1 MFDDDEPEFYENNE
15 QIINSSLFSVST
27 ENKGPNRVV
36 NNTSLRTGIV
46 VAAYEIDDELNFNK
60 KFPEYDVLVVE
71 QDKNSTV
78 EPVLYKNCVAID
90 SFGGVADFFEF
101 KIRPVNNVSEDKEVE
116 VDANF
121 QKQFGN
127 VVLILCL
134 DGSADKGIIIKSL
147 PHPGRKTT
155 LTTENELHLEGEY
168 NGLNWKI
175 DKEGS
180 LTVTFRSKTD
190 NQGKPQDEQSGGTFV
205 KMDKEGSIELN
216 TNLKEKDATSVKL
229 DKTKKD
235 INITAGQ
242 NISNVAQKNLS
253 LLAEGDLSGSA
264 KGSLSFVTEGAAKIS
279 AKSGLS
285 LDGSSQVD
293 IKGDTTKITGGNMVQ
308 IEGGKLMINT
318 PKVFVGQG
326 GQPAIIATT
335 KFIGTGNHGA
345 PVVCNAVG
353 PFSKSVFIAS

>member
-1 MFDDDEPEFYENNE
+1 MD
-15 QIINSSLFSVST
+15 NSFVPPSGLLSLI
-27 ENKGPNRVV
+27 
-36 NNTSLRTGIV
+36 NTSKTSAFSKNLSNNSLRLGV
-46 VAAYEIDDELNFNK
+46 VVKVHDTDSETNLSK
-60 KFPEYDVLVVE
+60 VLPEYDVITTE
-71 QDKNSTV
+71 QNGTMGQSFVT
-78 EPVLYKNCVAID
+78 YTNCISAD
-90 SFGGVADFFEF
+90 TLGGMADFFEF
-101 KIRPVNNVSEDKEVE
+101 KRRAYEKED
-116 VDANF
+116 F
-121 QKQFGN
+121 KQTFDINKHDGSM
-127 VVLILCL
+127 VLLLCL
-134 DGSADKGIIIKSL
+134 DGYTDKAIIISAITNTN
-147 PHPGRKTT
+147 RKTT

-190 NQGKPQDEQSGGTFV
+190 SQGVPQDEQSGGTFV

-235 INITAGQ
+235 INIIAGQ

-335 KFIGTGNHGA
+335 KFIGYTAKGES
-345 PVVCNAVG
+345 VLCNALG
-353 PFSKSVFIAS
+353 PYSKSVFIAS